1 MAEAL
6 YHLYPDL
13 DFYAFRISK
22 DVRTFT
28 THGCVWKTVC
38 KYIMSTCI
46 HRKTIK

>member
-1 MAEAL
+1 MLISPELVAEAL

-28 THGCVWKTVC
+28 MRMGNS
-38 KYIMSTCI
+38 M
-46 HRKTIK
+46 